1 MSWLTRGWTIPL
13 ALAAGLA
20 AGAALV
26 LAGRRRGEV
35 WHTLADQN

>member
-1 MSWLTRGWTIPL
+1 MRAT
-13 ALAAGLA
+13 AAALA

-26 LAGRRRGEV
+26 FLTRRRGEV